1 MASVEVKKANGEA
14 VGLVEFDSALL
25 ESKVTPRL
33 LRDAY
38 VMYESCRRQ
47 GTVKIKTKGEIAGSK
62 KKLFRQKGTG
72 NARAG
77 QKRTPVR
84 VGGGNA
90 FGKKP
95 KDWSYRLPKK
105 ALRVATRM
113 ALVGRLQGGQIV
125 VVDQLKLD
133 RPKTKEVASLLK
145 SVGAAKKS
153 CLLVVGGYDRALW
166 LSTRNIPRLSLTT
179 SAWVNSY
186 DLLKCRV
193 VVMTREAFVSC
204 VARCQA

>member
-1 MASVEVKKANGEA
+1 MASVEVKNAGGTA
-14 VGLVEFDSALL
+14 AGVVEFDSALL
-25 ESKVTPRL
+25 ESKVTPSL

-38 VMYESCRRQ
+38 VMYETSRRQ

-72 NARAG
+72 NARMG

-95 KDWSYRLPKK
+95 KDWSFRLPRK

-113 ALVGRLQGGQIV
+113 ALVGKLKGGDVV
-125 VVDQLKLD
+125 VVDQFKQEK
-133 RPKTKEVASLLK
+133 PSTKEVACLLQK
-145 SVGAAKKS
+145 LDVGLKS
-153 CLLVVGGYDRALW
+153 CLFVVGGYDRVLW
-166 LSTRNIPRLSLTT
+166 LSMRNIPRLSLTT
-179 SAWVNSY
+179 ADCLNSY
-186 DLLKCRV
+186 DLLSHRV
-193 VVMTREAFVSC
+193 VVMTRDALVKCIAGCKS
-204 VARCQA
+204 

>member
-1 MASVEVKKANGEA
+1 MASVEVKNAGGA
-14 VGLVEFDSALL
+14 AAGVVEFDSALL

-38 VMYESCRRQ
+38 VMYETCKRQ

-72 NARAG
+72 NARMG

-84 VGGGNA
+84 IGGGNA

-113 ALVGRLQGGQIV
+113 ALVGKLKDGEIIV
-125 VVDQLKLD
+125 VDEFKQEK
-133 RPKTKEVASLLK
+133 PKTKEVAQLLK
-145 SVGAAKKS
+145 TLSVAGKS
-153 CLLVVGGYDRALW
+153 CLIVVGDYDKTLW

-179 SAWVNSY
+179 AGWLNSH
-186 DLLKCRV
+186 DLLKHRA
-193 VVMTREAFVSC
+193 VVMTREAFNTC
-204 VARCQA
+204 VARFTA